1 MLLLHFASS
10 AEGWCY
16 HPHLHFI
23 LLYSLMHACDRH
35 TLKEQWWTWRK
46 QTAVIYNQFTYKYFD
61 IYSGKGYFVYVQI
74 IKIIQSYYYH

>member
-10 AEGWCY
+10 SEGWCY

-35 TLKEQWWTWRK
+35 TEGTMMNMVE
-46 QTAVIYNQFTYKYFD
+46 TAVIYDQFTYEYFD